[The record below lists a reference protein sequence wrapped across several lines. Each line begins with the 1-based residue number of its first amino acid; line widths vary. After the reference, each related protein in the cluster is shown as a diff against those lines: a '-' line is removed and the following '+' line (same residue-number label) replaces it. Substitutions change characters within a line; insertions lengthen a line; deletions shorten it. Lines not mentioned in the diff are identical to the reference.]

1 MLTKK
6 SATHIAYLRVLAF
19 AIAAFVV
26 NTTEFIPVAMLT
38 DIGKGFNQSAADTG
52 MMITVYAW
60 IVSLSS
66 LPLMLL
72 FAPMERRKLLLILF
86 AVFIAGH
93 ALSVA
98 AWSFPVLLVSRV
110 MIALT
115 HALFWSITAVL
126 VMRVAPR
133 GKRQQALGWMS
144 LGSAMATVLG
154 LPLGRIIGQALGWRT
169 TFALI
174 GVLAVGVMVLLMKI
188 LPRLESKNSGSLES
202 LPLLAKR
209 PHLLG
214 LYALTIMMAT
224 AHFTAYSYIE
234 PYALTIT
241 QLSEQMTTWVLLL
254 FGVSGMV
261 ASMLFARFYP
271 RHPNPTLLVS
281 GAIVLLS
288 LLLLKPL
295 GHHPAVLFALIFAWG
310 IGIACVSLSMIGH
323 VMRYAPDAADVANS
337 IYSACYNV
345 GIGGGAFIVP
355 FLNSRGFAMKR
366 AIGTSS
372 ACGVLLAIGA
382 TVSFMLSGS
391 RVADMP
397 AYSVGFVYLPA
408 FIGIVCA
415 SVVTSRFGAMAANRL
430 PVSVLK
436 KAFGAFL
443 CCVAVMMFFK

>member
-52 MMITVYAW
+52 IMITVYAW

-72 FAPMERRKLLLILF
+72 FAQVERRKLLLGLF

-115 HALFWSITAVL
+115 HALFWAITAVL

-154 LPLGRIIGQALGWRT
+154 LPLGRIIGQALGWRA

-174 GVLAVGVMVLLMKI
+174 GVLAVGVMVLLLKI
-188 LPRLESKNSGSLES
+188 LPRLE
-202 LPLLAKR
+202 
-209 PHLLG
+209 
-214 LYALTIMMAT
+214 
-224 AHFTAYSYIE
+224 
-234 PYALTIT
+234 
-241 QLSEQMTTWVLLL
+241 
-254 FGVSGMV
+254 
-261 ASMLFARFYP
+261 
-271 RHPNPTLLVS
+271 
-281 GAIVLLS
+281 
-288 LLLLKPL
+288 
-295 GHHPAVLFALIFAWG
+295 
-310 IGIACVSLSMIGH
+310 C
-323 VMRYAPDAADVANS
+323 
-337 IYSACYNV
+337 
-345 GIGGGAFIVP
+345 
-355 FLNSRGFAMKR
+355 
-366 AIGTSS
+366 
-372 ACGVLLAIGA
+372 
-382 TVSFMLSGS
+382 
-391 RVADMP
+391 
-397 AYSVGFVYLPA
+397 
-408 FIGIVCA
+408 
-415 SVVTSRFGAMAANRL
+415 
-430 PVSVLK
+430 
-436 KAFGAFL
+436 
-443 CCVAVMMFFK
+443 